1 MNPTAKTRS
10 HEEKMPMFT
19 RNECVIGLL
28 ILCGVWMLAAAQKKE
43 KPVKNALTRNPAA
56 IQAGGQ
62 MFA

>member
-1 MNPTAKTRS
+1 
-10 HEEKMPMFT
+10 
-19 RNECVIGLL
+19 
-28 ILCGVWMLAAAQKKE
+28 MLAAAQKKE